1 MGVEDGSMNINLA
14 IQALAKFAKY
24 TNSCANKVP
33 YVIVD
38 RKPFQFI
45 KKEPPEIERDLPAVE
60 IESGNERELKNQK
73 VEQNIPEDKFNE
85 QNAEYQCDVLPKDN
99 VLQEKVRNI
108 FKAFTVNSQMAN
120 RCRFCDKVFIYV
132 GNKIKH
138 ENEKHP
144 HNYSKNG
151 KPQLSESSTTK
162 SEKINEE
169 SLNLILN
176 SKPKLENKCR
186 FCDRI
191 FKYIGNK
198 TKHENEKHIR
208 NNHKNENHQLPES
221 STTKLEKINEK
232 SLKLIVNG
240 PSIINSNLI
249 LNGKP
254 QLENKCRFCDKV
266 FKHASRKTKHEN
278 EKHLQHNDSKNQK
291 PQLLESSTK
300 KSEKIDTKSLNSI
313 LIDKPQLSDSSTKK
327 LEITNKKSLKLILN
341 GESQLSVSSTKK
353 SEKINKKSLKS
364 ILNGEPQPELI
375 KHKKNQSLQ
384 NCRKKNFVF
393 SCDLCHKTFDTHR
406 LVSKHIWN
414 VHRARSHVCTICKM
428 KFKHQY
434 QLKNHLNTHTRLRSF
449 QCDNCKQQFATK
461 NAVKYHVLMKVC
473 TKKEVK
479 NKLKSKVTCHLC
491 KKNISTKA
499 NLKQHL
505 IVCDPK
511 YEKNTEK
518 CAICDKSFKTK
529 SYLRKH
535 LVYSHSSRTECIC
548 HHCNRKF
555 TRKDNL
561 KYHLYSCCLH
571 KWKEV

>member
-1 MGVEDGSMNINLA
+1 MGVEDGSMDINLA
-14 IQALAKFAKY
+14 IQALAKFARY
-24 TNSCANKVP
+24 TNACANKVP

-60 IESGNERELKNQK
+60 IESGNERKLENQK

-85 QNAEYQCDVLPKDN
+85 QNAEYQCDLLPKDN

-120 RCRFCDKVFIYV
+120 RCRFCDKVFVYV

-144 HNYSKNG
+144 HNYNKNE

-162 SEKINEE
+162 SEKINDK

-191 FKYIGNK
+191 FKYVGSKI
-198 TKHENEKHIR
+198 KHENEKHVR
-208 NNHKNENHQLPES
+208 NNYKNENHQLSES
-221 STTKLEKINEK
+221 STIKSEKGNEK
-232 SLKLIVNG
+232 SLKFIVNG
-240 PSIINSNLI
+240 DLIINGNLI
-249 LNGKP
+249 LNGEP

-291 PQLLESSTK
+291 PQLSESSTK

-313 LIDKPQLSDSSTKK
+313 LNDKPQLSD
-327 LEITNKKSLKLILN
+327 
-341 GESQLSVSSTKK
+341 SSTKK

-364 ILNGEPQPELI
+364 ILNGEPQPKLI

-384 NCRKKNFVF
+384 NCRKKNVVF

-414 VHRARSHVCTICKM
+414 VHRARRHVCTICKM

-434 QLKNHLNTHTRLRSF
+434 QLEIHLNTHTRLRSF

-461 NAVKYHVLMKVC
+461 SAVKYHVLMKVC
-473 TKKEVK
+473 TKKEVT

-491 KKNISTKA
+491 KKIISTKA
-499 NLKQHL
+499 NLKKHL

-535 LVYSHSSRTECIC
+535 LVHSHSSQRECIC

-561 KYHLYSCCLH
+561 KFHLYSRCLH
-571 KWKEV
+571 KWNEV